1 MSRTGRGWSAMVYAG
16 LLGCGQAGQPA
27 GGGTVEAGRGP
38 EPREAGVAEVP
49 EGGTDARSQL
59 PDGLLARPERTAGPV
74 MEDPDSPKACPEG
87 MLLIAGEFC
96 PFVGHRCVDWIDEKA
111 DRCAKYVPPPLC
123 EGRKEDRRFCIDRYE
138 YPNLRGV
145 KPVVMANWFE
155 AMEACRAEGKR
166 LCLSTE
172 WTMACEGQER
182 VPYPYGYT
190 RDKRVCNFDRPR
202 PAPEP
207 DMDAFSIPRKIGR
220 EVARLDLRVPS
231 GALEGCVSPFGV
243 QDMTGNVDEWVINE
257 EHFDRVLKE
266 GDKRPFVSGLKGGYW
281 GPIRARCRPITPSHN
296 EWFRFYQ
303 VGFRC
308 CSDAQDGADG
318 VAARYLSKMG
328 ETMKKTKPSS
338 SPAP

>member
-1 MSRTGRGWSAMVYAG
+1 MATAG
-16 LLGCGQAGQPA
+16 LLGCGQGGPRTEQGVAEAGQPEQRSDA
-27 GGGTVEAGRGP
+27 AMAMAMAP
-38 EPREAGVAEVP
+38 EAGVEVGQP
-49 EGGTDARSQL
+49 L
-59 PDGLLARPERTAGPV
+59 PDGLIARPERTGAPV
-74 MEDPDSPKACPEG
+74 QEDPGGAGSCPEG
-87 MLLIAGEFC
+87 MLLISGEYC

-111 DRCAKYVPPPLC
+111 DRCAKYAPPPLC
-123 EGRKEDRRFCIDRYE
+123 EGHRENRRFCIDRFE

-145 KPVVMANWFE
+145 KPVVMSNWFE
-155 AMEACRAEGKR
+155 ALEACRAEGKR

-172 WTMACEGQER
+172 WSMACEGAER
-182 VPYPYGYT
+182 TPYPYGYT

-207 DMDAFSIPRKIGR
+207 DMDAFSIPRKIGK
-220 EVARLDLRVPS
+220 EVARLDLRVRS
-231 GALEGCVSPFGV
+231 GELEGCVSPFGV

-266 GDKRPFVSGLKGGYW
+266 GDKRPFISGLKGGYW

-308 CSDAQDGADG
+308 CSDAQDGGDG

-328 ETMKKTKPSS
+328 EFLKKTKPPS